1 MMVLLGHQLI
11 NQDLASLLLQQLKLT
26 FKHNFGHHQMPI
38 QDFLGLRFL
47 ELTVVMEVVL
57 HFRYILNTRT
67 LNCSVSLHDLQEETI
82 MLQTLEQVKLD
93 GVLVET
99 QILHLQETKMIGEVE
114 LMYLITL
121 LIFQQV
127 QMQQALINLQEQ
139 HCGITQPQKHC
150 SSLKIWINLEVET

>member
-1 MMVLLGHQLI
+1 MMVLLGHQSI
-11 NQDLASLLLQQLKLT
+11 NQDLASLLLHQLKLT
-26 FKHNFGHHQMPI
+26 LKDNFGHQQMPI
-38 QDFLGLRFL
+38 QDILGLRFL

-57 HFRYILNTRT
+57 HFKYMLST
-67 LNCSVSLHDLQEETI
+67 LTVNYSVSLHDLQEETI
-82 MLQTLEQVKLD
+82 MLQTLEQVRLD

-127 QMQQALINLQEQ
+127 QMQPVQINLQEQ
-139 HCGITQPQKHC
+139 HYGITQHQKLC
-150 SSLKIWINLEVET
+150 SSLQT